1 LALIGCLAFAV
12 QYSQNANIS
21 VAIVCMVNHT
31 AIDRTQEINYFTN
44 HSLENNDEC
53 KISTL
58 TEQSNVYIYT
68 LLF

>member
-1 LALIGCLAFAV
+1 MALIGCLAFSV

-31 AIDRTQEINYFTN
+31 AIDETQEINYFTN
-44 HSLENNDEC
+44 LTSENNDEC

-58 TEQSNVYIYT
+58 TEQSNVKI
-68 LLF
+68 